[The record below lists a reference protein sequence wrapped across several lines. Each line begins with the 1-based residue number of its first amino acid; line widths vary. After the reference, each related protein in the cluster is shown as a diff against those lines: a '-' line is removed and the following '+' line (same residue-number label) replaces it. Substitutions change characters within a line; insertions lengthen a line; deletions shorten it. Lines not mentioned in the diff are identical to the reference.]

1 MSVIFPSV
9 ITGGALPS
17 ITRTATG
24 AQTTAVNPH
33 SFNGL
38 SLGTAG
44 QRHIGLTIGW
54 VSSKTITS
62 VTVGGVAAT
71 LVTSTS
77 VLTVQSAIYIASV
90 PTGTTGNVVVTFSA
104 AGGGC
109 LIAVYALYNL
119 RSATAFDTAVA
130 SFNASNL
137 NVYTLNLNADI
148 PARGVVFSS
157 IQGAGVTSG
166 PTVIGLNNQ
175 VTVNANPL
183 ANRAADYTATAA
195 ETPRTMGWTVNNDTA
210 ACLATFR

>member
-1 MSVIFPSV
+1 MILPGG
-9 ITGGALPS
+9 IIGGALPS

-33 SFNGL
+33 SFTGL

-44 QRHIGLTIGW
+44 RRHIGLTIGW

-90 PTGTTGNVVVTFSA
+90 PTGTTGDVVVTFSA

-119 RSATAFDTAVA
+119 RSATAFDTATDAVDGGVG
-130 SFNASNL
+130 S
-137 NVYTLNLNADI
+137 YTLNLDANIA
-148 PARGVVFSS
+148 ARGVVFSS
-157 IQGAGVTSG
+157 IQGAGVAIG
-166 PTVIGLNNQ
+166 PTVSGLNNQ

-183 ANRAADYTATAA
+183 ANCAADYTATAA
-195 ETPRTMGWTVNNDTA
+195 ETPRTMGWTANVDTA